1 MDPMIYR
8 ARESQ
13 LSYGRPIGI
22 IVLEERI
29 PCPPG
34 TPGNPTTFAY
44 PVCYEVARDVSAAEL
59 RETVPKGL
67 ESFIAAGRRL
77 VERGAWGVAGN
88 CGLMI
93 VHQEAL
99 ARALPV
105 PVFLSSLLQLPLI
118 SRMLSPDAAIGI
130 VASGAKSLST
140 EHLRLARAGGDARV
154 VLASME
160 GQPAFAAA
168 VRDERGELDFE
179 AVTAEAVQV
188 ARTLVAHHPEVK
200 ALLFECVDLPP
211 YAHAVQEA
219 VGIPVFD
226 MTTLID
232 HYHSALVRK
241 PFSGVY

>member
-1 MDPMIYR
+1 MIYR

-34 TPGNPTTFAY
+34 TPGNPTTFSY
-44 PVCYEVARDVSAAEL
+44 PVCYEVARGVSAAAL
-59 RETVPKGL
+59 RETSPQGL

-77 VERGAWGVAGN
+77 VERGAWAVAGN
-88 CGLMI
+88 CGLMV
-93 VHQEAL
+93 VHQESL

-105 PVFLSSLLQLPLI
+105 PVLLSSLIQLPLI
-118 SRMLSPDAAIGI
+118 GRMLGPEAAIGV
-130 VASGAKSLST
+130 VASGAKSLSA
-140 EHLRLARAGGDARV
+140 EHLRLACAGRDTRV
-154 VLASME
+154 VLTSME

-188 ARTLVAHHPEVK
+188 ARALVDRHPEVK

-211 YAHAVQEA
+211 YAYAVQTA

-226 MTTLID
+226 MITLID

-241 PFSGVY
+241 PFTGVY